1 MESRKANHAV
11 PSWPRSTLNQIK
23 WKIIFRK
30 TTSHNSDASQSRGGG
45 QQNWFW
51 GYKSLRQGDGLLFLQ
66 EGLPTKPLLQQ
77 HIEICPHTHT
87 GQTGPSSL
95 RREGS
100 NMWCKSH
107 DRCRWMTECRH
118 LRQCLQSVWEQ
129 CSSTSMFSSRCFSSL
144 FFYRSWGMGF

>member
-77 HIEICPHTHT
+77 HIEICPHTHGT
-87 GQTGPSSL
+87 NWTFQPPAWGFEHVVQISWSVSMNDGVSSPPSVFTVSV
-95 RREGS
+95 RT
-100 NMWCKSH
+100 MQQH
-107 DRCRWMTECRH
+107 IH
-118 LRQCLQSVWEQ
+118 VQLQVFQLSV
-129 CSSTSMFSSRCFSSL
+129 FL
-144 FFYRSWGMGF
+144 

>member
-77 HIEICPHTHT
+77 HIEICPHTRDKLDLPASGVRVRTCGANLMIGVAEWRSVVTSVSVYSQCENNAAAHPCSAP
-87 GQTGPSSL
+87 GVLAL
-95 RREGS
+95 RF
-100 NMWCKSH
+100 
-107 DRCRWMTECRH
+107 
-118 LRQCLQSVWEQ
+118 L
-129 CSSTSMFSSRCFSSL
+129 
-144 FFYRSWGMGF
+144 